1 MGAEDPSAIR
11 NQSSRVQRL
20 PLPVGS
26 PHPVRRLRRVPR
38 LAGRGGAVR
47 VLIGLVATAAGG
59 LLGALP
65 PTVAV
70 AVDRSGYH
78 VAGVTLPPRGAGVY
92 AGPEGA
98 IVVAGRRAA
107 GSTTLHGAPMVGSCE
122 VATDGRRERCQ
133 FEIGGR
139 RVAADDTLD
148 GGGWTRR
155 YDDGQVVRIEL
166 RARQPVP
173 VPIAIGR

>member
-1 MGAEDPSAIR
+1 M
-11 NQSSRVQRL
+11 QRL

-38 LAGRGGAVR
+38 LAGRGGTVR
-47 VLIGLVATAAGG
+47 VLVGLVATAAGG

-65 PTVAV
+65 PAVTV
-70 AVDRSGYH
+70 AVDRAGYH
-78 VAGVTLPPRGAGVY
+78 VADVTLPPRGAGIY

-98 IVVAGRRAA
+98 VVVAGPRAA
-107 GSTTLHGAPMVGSCE
+107 GSTTLHGARMVGSCE
-122 VATDGRRERCQ
+122 LAPGGRRERCR

-139 RVAADDTLD
+139 QVTADDMLD

-155 YDDGQVVRIEL
+155 YDDGQVVRIAL
-166 RARQPVP
+166 PARQPVP